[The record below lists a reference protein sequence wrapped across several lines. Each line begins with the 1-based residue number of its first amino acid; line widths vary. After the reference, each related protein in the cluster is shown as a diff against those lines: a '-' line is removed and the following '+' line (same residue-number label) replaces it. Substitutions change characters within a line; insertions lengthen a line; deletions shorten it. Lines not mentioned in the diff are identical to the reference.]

1 MTPAELELAAR
12 NRYNAVNDSFFSSAM
27 VLDLIYQAEM
37 EMANECFVIED
48 TFQATSTAGTREYSY
63 PTNAIAIRRVEYNG
77 KKLEPVS
84 LEADPKTSTTA
95 PQGTPGE
102 YAIWEGT
109 LYLFPTPAVT
119 SDTIKVFAYC
129 QPQQLT
135 TSSTSLDVPTRY
147 HLAIIDYILEAFA
160 AKDSN
165 PTMASYFR
173 NKWQLSLRDIKRT
186 QAKVKRGDQYAVVR
200 DVVADPL
207 YPGRVL

>member
-1 MTPAELELAAR
+1 MTPAELEAAAR
-12 NRYNAVNDSFFSSAM
+12 NRYNAVDDPQFNSTM
-27 VLDLIYQAEM
+27 VLDLIYQAQM

-48 TFQATSTAGTREYSY
+48 TFQTTSTAGTREYAY

-84 LEADPKTSTTA
+84 LEADPKSSTTA

-102 YAIWEGT
+102 YAIWENT

-119 SDTIKVFAYC
+119 SDVIKVFAYTA
-129 QPQQLT
+129 PQELSS
-135 TSSTSLDVPTRY
+135 SSTTLDVPVRY

-165 PTMASYFR
+165 PQMATYFR
-173 NKWQLSLRDIKRT
+173 GKWEKSLGNIKRS
-186 QAKVKRGDQYAVVR
+186 QAKGKRGDQYAVVR
-200 DVVADPL
+200 DVSSDPY